1 MNSVY
6 QKRAFYLIGGLTLF
20 RLIYIFF
27 LPLIPQEAY
36 YWYYAQYPALS
47 YFDHPP
53 MAAYSIWLGTHLF
66 GDTAFGVKFMAVI
79 WGALTNLFL
88 FLTIRRTAA
97 HLGKAEPAK
106 LAFYGVV
113 LYNLTVFAYLY
124 CMLIVPDTP
133 LLFFWML
140 SLYFFQEA
148 LLSEKGIYWI
158 YTGIAMGLGFIS
170 KYTIVGLLPAFFFVL
185 LLKKDLR
192 HHLRSPWP
200 YLGFILMLVLM
211 IPVVYWNYEH
221 HWASFGFQFS
231 ERAAHVK
238 RFQTKYIFQLIGS
251 QMALLTPLLFVLL
264 IALFAKIKTLY
275 QNHFWIFNLF
285 FSGLFIILG
294 FTLISLRSLVKM
306 NWLLPGYLGVIAAAA
321 LLYTPN
327 MQLNSVWKKIG
338 VYFSVFLI
346 LVAHLLQII
355 PNVPIAE
362 GNTWSGW
369 QDASQKIYRLQQEFG
384 GQKKCFI
391 FANSYK
397 SASLLK
403 FYLPDQQNTYA
414 QNIYGRPALQF
425 DIWGTPDS
433 LQGKDA
439 LYVFTDRREY
449 KNDLKYIRP
458 YFESVEPLKE
468 FEYTFNGKIHVR
480 TIYCYYAKNYRLAQ
494 K

>member
-1 MNSVY
+1 MI
-6 QKRAFYLIGGLTLF
+6 AGITLF

-66 GDTAFGVKFMAVI
+66 GNTVFGVKFMAVI
-79 WGALTNLFL
+79 WGALTNLVL

-97 HLGKAEPAK
+97 HLNETDPARP
-106 LAFYGVV
+106 AFYGLI

-124 CMLIVPDTP
+124 SMLIVPDTP
-133 LLFFWML
+133 LLFFWIL
-140 SLYFFQEA
+140 SVYFFQEA
-148 LLSEKGIYWI
+148 LLTGKGIQWI
-158 YTGIAMGLGFIS
+158 WTGMAMGLGFAS

-192 HHLRSPWP
+192 HWLRSPWP
-200 YLGFILMLVLM
+200 YLGFITMLVFM
-211 IPVVYWNYEH
+211 VPIVYWNQQH
-221 HWASFGFQFS
+221 RWASFGFQFS

-238 RFQTKYIFQLIGS
+238 RFQTKYILQLLGS
-251 QMALLTPLLFVLL
+251 QLALLTPLLFVLL
-264 IALFAKIKTLY
+264 FAFFAKIKILFKE
-275 QNHFWIFNLF
+275 HFWLFNLL
-285 FSGLFIILG
+285 FSGLFLILG

-306 NWLLPGYLGVIAAAA
+306 NWLLPGYLGFIAAAA
-321 LLYTPN
+321 LFYTPK
-327 MQLNSVWKKIG
+327 MKPDSFWKKSG
-338 VYFSVFLI
+338 VYFSLFLI
-346 LVAHLLQII
+346 LIAHLLQII
-355 PNVPIAE
+355 PNAPIAE

-369 QDASQKIYRLQQEFG
+369 QDASKQIYRLQREFG
-384 GQKKCFI
+384 GRKSCFI

-403 FYLPDQQNTYA
+403 FYLPDQQDTYA

-425 DIWGTPDS
+425 DIWGVPDS
-433 LQGKDA
+433 LRGKDA

-449 KNDLKYIRP
+449 KNDLKYVRAC
-458 YFESVEPLKE
+458 FDSVEPLKE
-468 FEYTFNGKIHVR
+468 FEYTFGSKKHVR
-480 TIYCYYAKNYRLAQ
+480 TIYCYYAKNYRLDQ
-494 K
+494 N

>member
-1 MNSVY
+1 MNH
-6 QKRAFYLIGGLTLF
+6 G
-20 RLIYIFF
+20 
-27 LPLIPQEAY
+27 
-36 YWYYAQYPALS
+36 
-47 YFDHPP
+47 P
-53 MAAYSIWLGTHLF
+53 MRP
-66 GDTAFGVKFMAVI
+66 
-79 WGALTNLFL
+79 
-88 FLTIRRTAA
+88 TI
-97 HLGKAEPAK
+97 
-106 LAFYGVV
+106 
-113 LYNLTVFAYLY
+113 
-124 CMLIVPDTP
+124 
-133 LLFFWML
+133 
-140 SLYFFQEA
+140 
-148 LLSEKGIYWI
+148 
-158 YTGIAMGLGFIS
+158 
-170 KYTIVGLLPAFFFVL
+170 
-185 LLKKDLR
+185 
-192 HHLRSPWP
+192 
-200 YLGFILMLVLM
+200 
-211 IPVVYWNYEH
+211 
-221 HWASFGFQFS
+221 
-231 ERAAHVK
+231 
-238 RFQTKYIFQLIGS
+238 
-251 QMALLTPLLFVLL
+251 
-264 IALFAKIKTLY
+264 AKIKTLY

>member
-6 QKRAFYLIGGLTLF
+6 QKKAFYLISGLTLF
-20 RLIYIFF
+20 RLIYIIF

-53 MAAYSIWLGTHLF
+53 MTAYSIWLGTHLF
-66 GDTAFGVKFMAVI
+66 SNTVFGIKFMAVI

-88 FLTIRRTAA
+88 FLTIRRTAE
-97 HLGKAEPAK
+97 HLNEADPAK
-106 LAFYGVV
+106 PAFYGIV

-124 CMLIVPDTP
+124 SMLMVPDTP
-133 LLFFWML
+133 LLFFWIL

-148 LLSEKGIYWI
+148 LLSGKGIHWI
-158 YTGIAMGLGFIS
+158 WAGVAMGLGFVS
-170 KYTIVGLLPAFFFVL
+170 KYTIVGLLPAFFFIL

-192 HHLRSPWP
+192 SQLRSPWP
-200 YLGFILMLVLM
+200 YLGFVTMLVFM
-211 IPVVYWNYEH
+211 VPVVYWNQQH

-238 RFQTKYIFQLIGS
+238 RFQTKYILQLIGS

-264 IALFAKIKTLY
+264 FALFAKIKQLFRD
-275 QNHFWIFNLF
+275 HFGLFNLF
-285 FSGLFIILG
+285 FSGLFLIVG

-306 NWLLPGYLGVIAAAA
+306 NWLLPGYLGFIAAAA
-321 LLYTPN
+321 LFYAPK
-327 MQLNSVWKKIG
+327 MQLNSLWKKIG
-338 VYFSVFLI
+338 VYFSLFLI
-346 LVAHLLQII
+346 VVAHLLQII
-355 PNVPIAE
+355 PNAPIAE

-369 QDASQKIYRLQQEFG
+369 QDASKQIYRLQQEFG
-384 GQKKCFI
+384 GRKNCFI

-403 FYLPDQQNTYA
+403 FYLPDQQDTYA

-449 KNDLKYIRP
+449 KNDLKYVRP
-458 YFESVEPLKE
+458 YFDSVEPLKE
-468 FEYTFNGKIHVR
+468 FEYHFGNGIHVR
-480 TIYCYYAKNYRLAQ
+480 TIYCYYAKTYRRTQ

>member
-1 MNSVY
+1 MHSVY
-6 QKRAFYLIGGLTLF
+6 SKKAFYFISGITLF
-20 RLIYIFF
+20 RMIYIYF

-66 GDTAFGVKFMAVI
+66 GNTVFGIKWMAVI

-88 FLTIRRTAA
+88 FLTIRRTAS
-97 HLGKAEPAK
+97 HLNQADPAK
-106 LAFYGVV
+106 PAFYGIV

-124 CMLIVPDTP
+124 SMLIVPDTP

-158 YTGIAMGLGFIS
+158 WTGVAMGLGFVS
-170 KYTIVGLLPAFFFVL
+170 KYTIVGLLPAFFFIL
-185 LLKKDLR
+185 LLKKELR
-192 HHLRSPWP
+192 HWLRSPWP
-200 YLGFILMLVLM
+200 YLGFAVMLALMT
-211 IPVVYWNYEH
+211 PVVYWNQQH

-238 RFQTKYIFQLIGS
+238 RFQTKYILQLIGS
-251 QMALLTPLLFVLL
+251 QMALLTPLLFALL

-275 QNHFWIFNLF
+275 KSHFWLFNLF
-285 FSGLFIILG
+285 FSGLFLIVG

-306 NWLLPGYLGVIAAAA
+306 NWLLPGYLGFIAAAA
-321 LLYTPN
+321 LFYTPQ
-327 MQLNSVWKKIG
+327 MQLNSILKKTA
-338 VYFSVFLI
+338 VSFSLFLI
-346 LVAHLLQII
+346 VAAHLLQLI
-355 PNVPIAE
+355 PNTPIAE

-369 QDASQKIYRLQQEFG
+369 QDASQNIFRLQRELG
-384 GQKKCFI
+384 GKKKCFI

-403 FYLPDQQNTYA
+403 FYLPDQQDTYA

-449 KNDLKYIRP
+449 KNDLKYVRN
-458 YFESVEPLKE
+458 YFDSVTPLKE
-468 FEYTFNGKIHVR
+468 FEYRFRSDVHVR
-480 TIYCYYAKNYRLAQ
+480 TIYCYYAKNYRLAH